1 MKICRAIPPI
11 FCFLALCCFVPVRA
25 HAQAATPALGIVT
38 KASAAH
44 IGNAAAADG
53 ATVYSG
59 DYLST
64 EDNGALQ
71 VRVGSLSLE
80 LQGNSAAHIYR
91 APYGAVVELNRGTA
105 LYTTPGGHENLVI
118 VASDVRVTPVLS
130 MADFGRVSIDD
141 PCKVTVSS
149 ERGQVDVHVGSE
161 SKLVEQGKAFRV
173 AAEDSISYRDYL
185 SPDDNDYHNHH
196 EHKPCAAYETV
207 KGHAP
212 IAPGQSRF
220 LYVAVGTVALIGA
233 LTIPKAF
240 ESPNRP

>member
-1 MKICRAIPPI
+1 MKIHRAIWQA
-11 FCFLALCCFVPVRA
+11 FCFLALCHFVPTRVP
-25 HAQAATPALGIVT
+25 AQTATPALGVVT
-38 KASAAH
+38 KATAAH
-44 IGNAAAADG
+44 IGNAAANEG

-64 EDNGALQ
+64 EDNGVLQ

-80 LQGNSAAHIYR
+80 LQSNSAAHIYR
-91 APYGAVVELNRGTA
+91 APYGAVAELNRGSA
-105 LYTTPGGHENLVI
+105 LYVTPGGHENLVI

-130 MADFGRVSIDD
+130 LADFGRVSIDD

-149 ERGQVDVHVGSE
+149 ERGQADVHVGSE
-161 SKLVEQGKAFRV
+161 SKLLEQGKAYRV
-173 AAEDSISYRDYL
+173 AAENSLSYRDYL
-185 SPDDNDYHNHH
+185 SPDDNDYHSHH

-220 LYVAVGTVALIGA
+220 LYVAIGTVALIGA
-233 LTIPKAF
+233 ITIPEAF
-240 ESPNRP
+240 ESPSRP

>member
-1 MKICRAIPPI
+1 
-11 FCFLALCCFVPVRA
+11 
-25 HAQAATPALGIVT
+25 LGIVT

-91 APYGAVVELNRGTA
+91 APYGAVVELNRGKA
-105 LYTTPGGHENLVI
+105 VYATPGGHENLVI

-130 MADFGRVSIDD
+130 LADFGRVSIDD

>member
-1 MKICRAIPPI
+1 MKIHRAIPLA
-11 FCFLALCCFVPVRA
+11 FSFLALCCFVPARA
-25 HAQAATPALGIVT
+25 HAQAATPALGVVT
-38 KASAAH
+38 KATAAH
-44 IGNAAAADG
+44 IGNAAAAEG

-64 EDNGALQ
+64 GDGGALQ
-71 VRVGSLSLE
+71 VHVGSLSLE
-80 LQGNSAAHIYR
+80 LQNNSSAHIYR
-91 APYGAVVELNRGTA
+91 APYGAIVELNSGSA

-118 VASDVRVTPVLS
+118 VASDVRVTPVLAL
-130 MADFGRVSIDD
+130 ADFGRVSIDD

-149 ERGQVDVHVGSE
+149 ERGQTDVHVGSE
-161 SKLVEQGKAFRV
+161 SKLLEQGKAYRV
-173 AAEDSISYRDYL
+173 AAENSLSYRDYL

-196 EHKPCAAYETV
+196 EHKPCAAYETM
-207 KGHAP
+207 KGHPP

-220 LYVAVGTVALIGA
+220 LYVAIGTVALVGA